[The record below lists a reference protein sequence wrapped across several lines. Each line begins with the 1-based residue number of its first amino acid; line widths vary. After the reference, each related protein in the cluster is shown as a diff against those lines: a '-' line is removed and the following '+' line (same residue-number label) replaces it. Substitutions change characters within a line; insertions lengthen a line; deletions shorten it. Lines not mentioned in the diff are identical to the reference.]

1 MVVGTIGGAVPVEV
15 LAAADVDVVPIVGEA
30 GAPTPLADRFIEPM
44 VGERARSQL
53 QRLLDGTY
61 SGLDLLLF
69 SREHDAALRLFH
81 TLREIRRIEPTL
93 NVPPSYMFDLQHT
106 QTAAAAAWN
115 RARVGDLCTLFRV
128 DSAALASGIRACN
141 AARRNTEA
149 DAEPPDRRRVYV
161 TGSAYAETG
170 LAAAI
175 EDAGGTV
182 VAGPPLL
189 VDESIDPVEAVARH
203 YEHPLLA
210 GPRGSSM
217 ERARATVEQARAAR
231 ADVVVA
237 FYLAGDDGL
246 RWELPELRSALT
258 AAGLQLVLLDQ
269 QPYDLRAVTLDV

>member
-1 MVVGTIGGAVPVEV
+1 MVVGTIGDAVPVEI
-15 LAAADVDVVPIVGEA
+15 LAAAGVDVVTIVGEP
-30 GAPTPLADRFIEPM
+30 GVPTPLADRFIEPM

-69 SREHDAALRLFH
+69 SREHDAPLRLFH
-81 TLREIRRIEPTL
+81 TLREIRRIEPSL
-93 NVPPSYMFDLQHT
+93 NVPPSHMFDIQHT
-106 QTAAAAAWN
+106 PTAAAAAWN

-128 DSAALASGIRACN
+128 DGPALAGGIRACN
-141 AARRNTEA
+141 AARRDA
-149 DAEPPDRRRVYV
+149 DADDRDRRRVYV

-170 LAAAI
+170 LAAGI

-182 VAGPPLL
+182 VTGPQLL
-189 VDESIDPVEAVARH
+189 VDETIDPVEAVARR

-210 GPRGSSM
+210 GPRGSSV
-217 ERARATVEQARAAR
+217 ERARATVEQARAAG

-246 RWELPELRSALT
+246 RWELPELRSELT

-269 QPYDLRAVTLDV
+269 QPYDLQPVTLDV